1 MLPVRDAVGIAV
13 RALAKGL
20 AAGREEEE
28 DEEEEEEGEEEEQG
42 GLLTKSGA
50 LETAEGAAKDVEVAI
65 VRPESE
71 GGFWLLKEEEVKELL
86 EGASG

>member
-28 DEEEEEEGEEEEQG
+28 EGEEGEEEEKQG

>member
-28 DEEEEEEGEEEEQG
+28 EGEEGEEEEEQG